1 MTQRTRSPRESPR
14 LPRTLRPTQT
24 TSQLE
29 PAQRKR
35 NRKRHVEDVG
45 GRRRADVRCRLSG
58 DGWSWDPSGRRSRA
72 EAGLW
77 AACGSGGKVG
87 SDRGDYGSALGSVG
101 SKQRTAIETRRGA
114 FGPVATRP
122 IEASRPTNQCPR
134 RAVSVGFSLVPHSPR
149 RGGGPGAAAPAA
161 EGPRGPHRCS

>member
-1 MTQRTRSPRESPR
+1 MESETPLTNVQHKVAVPRNSSLPPGLEARDAPATDSRKETWQTLLNSDTEDAFTQGKSP
-14 LPRTLRPTQT
+14 TPTHTPQ

-35 NRKRHVEDVG
+35 NRKRHVEGVG

-58 DGWSWDPSGRRSRA
+58 DGWSWDPPGRRSGA

-101 SKQRTAIETRRGA
+101 SKQRTLR
-114 FGPVATRP
+114 
-122 IEASRPTNQCPR
+122 SR
-134 RAVSVGFSLVPHSPR
+134 L
-149 RGGGPGAAAPAA
+149 GAALSD
-161 EGPRGPHRCS
+161 R